1 MSPPKMPFFEVFL
14 LAVGPE
20 AELQHPP
27 SLKTK
32 VLYRC
37 SFVLGAG
44 RVLEKYKLERWQ
56 GQERREFHSQPPANL
71 F

>member
-1 MSPPKMPFFEVFL
+1 MSPPKMPFFEVFF

-32 VLYRC
+32 VLCFC

-44 RVLEKYKLERWQ
+44 RVLEKYKLER
-56 GQERREFHSQPPANL
+56 
-71 F
+71 